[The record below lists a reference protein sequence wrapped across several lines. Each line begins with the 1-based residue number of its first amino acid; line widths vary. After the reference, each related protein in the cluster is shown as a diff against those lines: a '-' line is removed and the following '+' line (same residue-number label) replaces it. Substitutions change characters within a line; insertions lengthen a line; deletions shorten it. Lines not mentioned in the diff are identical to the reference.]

1 MVFELE
7 ISVEEYPELF
17 AVLPDRIKLDEFKTA
32 LFLQILNKKSKNQL
46 SLDQDQIHMLLELS
60 S

>member
-17 AVLPDRIKLDEFKTA
+17 AGVPDRIKLDEFKTA

-46 SLDQDQIHMLLELS
+46 SLDQVQIQMLLELS

>member
-17 AVLPDRIKLDEFKTA
+17 EVLPDRVKLDEFKTA

-46 SLDQDQIHMLLELS
+46 SHDQVQIQMLLELS

>member
-17 AVLPDRIKLDEFKTA
+17 EVLPDRIKLDEFKSA

-46 SLDQDQIHMLLELS
+46 SLDLVQIQMLLELS